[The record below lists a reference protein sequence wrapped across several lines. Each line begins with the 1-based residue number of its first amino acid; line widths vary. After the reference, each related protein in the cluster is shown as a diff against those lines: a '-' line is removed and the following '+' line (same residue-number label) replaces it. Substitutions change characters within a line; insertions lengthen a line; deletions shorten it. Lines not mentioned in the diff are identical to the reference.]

1 MHRDRALQL
10 HAALRDREPPVWRR
24 LVAPAWLSLD
34 DLHAALQCAF
44 GWEARHRYVFGLG
57 ERRFAVPEEGEARP
71 ERLGDAEFTLLAA
84 LELAPGSRLAYV
96 YDFAEAWRHELEVE
110 AVLGPEAAP
119 RLPACVAGEGL
130 PPAEEVRGNTPGGAA
145 APFAPER
152 ASACLREAFG
162 P

>member
-44 GWEARHRYVFGLG
+44 GWETRHRYVFGLG

-71 ERLGDAEFTLLAA
+71 ERLGDAEFTLLFELG
-84 LELAPGSRLAYV
+84 LEPGSRLLYV
-96 YDFAEAWRHELEVE
+96 YDFAEHWVHELLVE
-110 AVLGPEAAP
+110 AVLEPEQAP
-119 RLPACVAGEGL
+119 PTPRCLGGEGAC
-130 PPAEEVRGNTPGGAA
+130 PPDDGDGGSG
-145 APFAPER
+145 APFDPER
-152 ASACLREAFG
+152 ANARLRAAFTV
-162 P
+162 